1 MAEPGAFMA
10 LVPAE
15 AALRATDSIRQKYAR
30 EMGMVANRLPLRLGM
45 IPAPQHTP
53 LRILLEAGRRM
64 LDSNWMGSEDWQV
77 GQLDDWHGLSL
88 EKEGHQVAWQFASAE
103 EDSKVLDPWRPYMT
117 TDSPPTESQR
127 HLDRRYYYAPGL
139 RRGSA
144 RIAYVHA
151 GEAVPGGCL
160 EFTPSTFDFAW
171 LDNLADRFEITY
183 DPRGIRLG
191 LAKRPYILD
200 ELTLLEKIWEVLRSN
215 LSINQI
221 YILRDVIEDRR
232 ESWQPNPGDCSPGG
246 TFWQFCWDALRN
258 AQWET
263 RPDIDWDGWANYA
276 VRGWLADAVELNLH
290 ILKEKSRSRF

>member
-1 MAEPGAFMA
+1 
-10 LVPAE
+10 
-15 AALRATDSIRQKYAR
+15 
-30 EMGMVANRLPLRLGM
+30 MVANRLPLRLGM

-221 YILRDVIEDRR
+221 YILRMLSKIAGNHGSPIRVIARR
-232 ESWQPNPGDCSPGG
+232 EERSGSSVGTPFAMLNGKLARISIGMVGQTTQCGG
-246 TFWQFCWDALRN
+246 GLPT
-258 AQWET
+258 
-263 RPDIDWDGWANYA
+263 P
-276 VRGWLADAVELNLH
+276 
-290 ILKEKSRSRF
+290 